1 MKKTSLPLKQFTAL
15 VISTLLLFS
24 ALITPAYG
32 ITITPITPTQP
43 ITPITPIAP
52 ITPIEPG
59 VITELP
65 PLISPEY
72 EFTVANGATTIT
84 KYKGTA
90 SKIEIPSQLGGSPVR
105 VIGIMAF
112 NGYKTLTDV
121 VIPEG
126 VTTLKDM
133 SFYNCTNLVNV
144 TLPSTLTRLEGESF
158 ALCSKLTSIALPDNL
173 TFLDSYAFHGSGLTS
188 ITIPKNLTDFYYFH
202 ETNNLKSIN
211 AAPENPAFASMDGVL
226 YSKDKKNLLQYPPA
240 KPDISFN
247 VPDGVSHLSFQ
258 AFSGSRYLQ
267 KVTVPASVVLVY
279 GSFRYCKSL
288 TTVEFVGSTTKLY
301 IDCFK
306 GSKMLTNVTLPAKL
320 ELIPAE
326 TFSDCASL
334 KSIVIPSTVK
344 TIEHNAFSGC
354 INLESIN
361 LPDGLKEIQSGTFS
375 GCTALSSIAIPE
387 TVELINNYAFYR
399 CSNLST
405 VTIPSNVAKIGKK
418 AFQSCSNLADARFTG
433 NAPSIGI
440 ELFWNTAEGFTI
452 YYPFGKEGWTT
463 PTWYGYPTKGYFAY
477 ADLPAIRVRAPITFP
492 IPSTDLKIPPLQITW
507 PDISIPV
514 IPAPAED
521 EAPDLLPEDM
531 LPIIPILPGP
541 ESFYSNA
548 STWAEPELTEANGL
562 GLIPDILIGADMTK
576 SITREEFCEL
586 AVLLYEKM
594 TGMTAS
600 PMTPN
605 PFADTTNSQILKA
618 YKLGITTG
626 TSATTFSPKTLINRE
641 QCATM
646 LFRAI
651 KAIVPNAD
659 YSVLGV
665 NDFPDQKD
673 ISPWAVDGAKYMSK
687 LGIIKGDTAGNFMPK
702 PITVAQATAGFG
714 MAAREAAILMT
725 VRTYKAMD

>member
-1 MKKTSLPLKQFTAL
+1 MKKINLSLKRSTVLL
-15 VISTLLLFS
+15 ISTLLLVS
-24 ALITPAYG
+24 ALVTPAYG
-32 ITITPITPTQP
+32 ITITPITPIQP
-43 ITPITPIAP
+43 GDGTI
-52 ITPIEPG
+52 
-59 VITELP
+59 LP

-72 EFTVANGATTIT
+72 DFTIANGAATIT

-90 SKIEIPSQLGGSPVR
+90 SKVVIPSQLGGSPVK

-112 NGYKTLTDV
+112 NENKTLTNV

-126 VTTLKDM
+126 VTTIKDM

-158 ALCSKLTSIALPDNL
+158 ALCSNLTSITLPDSL

-188 ITIPKNLTDFYYFH
+188 ITIPKNLTDFLDFY

-211 AAPENPAFASMDGVL
+211 VAPENPAFASIDGVL
-226 YSKDKKNLLQYPPA
+226 YSKDKKDLIKYPPA
-240 KPDISFN
+240 KPDITFSI
-247 VPDGVSHLSFQ
+247 PSGVSYLSFQ

-267 KVTVPASVVLVY
+267 KVTVPASVVFTY

-288 TTVEFVGSTTKLY
+288 TTVEFLGSTTKLY

-320 ELIPAE
+320 DLIPAE
-326 TFSDCASL
+326 AFSDCSSL
-334 KSIVIPSTVK
+334 KSIVIPYTVT
-344 TIEHNAFSGC
+344 TIEHNAFSNC
-354 INLESIN
+354 INLTSIN
-361 LPDGLKEIQSGTFS
+361 LPAGLKEIQSGTFS

-387 TVELINNYAFYR
+387 TVELINNYAFYN

-418 AFQSCSNLADARFTG
+418 AFQRCSNLADARFTG
-433 NAPSIGI
+433 NAPLIGI
-440 ELFWNTAEGFTI
+440 ELFWNTSQGFTI
-452 YYPFGKEGWTT
+452 YYPYAKEGWTT
-463 PTWYGYPTKGYFAY
+463 PTWYGYPTKGYIAY
-477 ADLPAIRVRAPITFP
+477 SDLPIIKVRTPITFP
-492 IPSTDLKIPPLQITW
+492 IPSSDPQIPPLLTPR
-507 PDISIPV
+507 PDFNLPF
-514 IPAPAED
+514 IPAPTED
-521 EAPDLLPEDM
+521 EAPDLLPKEV
-531 LPIIPILPGP
+531 LPTLPGTDN
-541 ESFYSNA
+541 FYSNA
-548 STWAEPELTEANGL
+548 STWAVPELKEANGL
-562 GLIPDILIGADMTK
+562 GLIPDILKGADMTK

-594 TGMTAS
+594 TGTTAS
-600 PMTPN
+600 PVTPN
-605 PFADTTNSQILKA
+605 PFTDTTNSQILKA
-618 YKLGITTG
+618 YNLGITMG
-626 TSATTFSPKTLINRE
+626 TSSTTFSPQTLINRE

-651 KAIVPNAD
+651 KAIAPNAD

-673 ISPWAVDGAKYMSK
+673 ISPWAVDGTKYMSK

-702 PITVAQATAGFG
+702 PITLAQATAGFG

-725 VRTYKAMD
+725 VRTYNAID